1 MAVSGWLA
9 GIIGPAPV
17 LAIGGAICALAG
29 LSGLALPAMRQ
40 AR

>member
-1 MAVSGWLA
+1 
-9 GIIGPAPV
+9 V